1 MKRIRAKARKGKCTN
16 YSDKVVSCSKQGREY
31 RFSAF
36 LVLPY
41 LHSRIRQIVLLKQEP
56 YTDPCKQC

>member
-36 LVLPY
+36 LALPY
-41 LHSRIRQIVLLKQEP
+41 LA
-56 YTDPCKQC
+56 

>member
-41 LHSRIRQIVLLKQEP
+41 LA
-56 YTDPCKQC
+56 